1 MPISVVA
8 CKDVHYGGD
17 PDIFGVTSIKLTSS
31 DKKASIYPYIYPT
44 NCSETNISYE
54 LTDFSDPNNPCC
66 KITNGFIERLR
77 SGTAKVKI
85 SIGNSVFTSVD
96 ITCT

>member
-1 MPISVVA
+1 MVA

-17 PDIFGVTSIKLTSS
+17 PDIFGCSAVTLTPSN
-31 DKKASIYPYIYPT
+31 KKVSIYPYIYPT
-44 NCSETNISYE
+44 NCSETNITYE
-54 LTDFSDPNNPCC
+54 LTEFNNPENPCC
-66 KITNGFIERLR
+66 KITNGFIERIC

-85 SIGNSVFTSVD
+85 SVGNSVSTSVD